1 MSMYSSRYPTPP
13 ANEPTLETVFPPNDQ
28 ESPGLLIA
36 LGGGTVAWALALV
49 YVALVG
55 VRSDEPRRA
64 ALANAPVADGPRI
77 AAVVPKPAPAVA
89 MPPMEKEVEV
99 ALNAIKPVG
108 PAALFEGAG
117 MKPARKQ
124 AGCSTFNTG
133 IQFHQT
139 PVDAFA
145 QAKREGKLV
154 LMVHIAGNFEDEGF
168 T

>member
-1 MSMYSSRYPTPP
+1 MSMHSSRYPTPP

-36 LGGGTVAWALALV
+36 LGGGVVAWVLALV

-64 ALANAPVADGPRI
+64 ALNNAPVADGPRI
-77 AAVVPKPAPAVA
+77 AAVAPKPAVA
-89 MPPMEKEVEV
+89 MPPKEMEVKV
-99 ALNAIKPVG
+99 AELAE
-108 PAALFEGAG
+108 PAAPPKVTDWRA
-117 MKPARKQ
+117 KPGKMQ

-133 IQFHQT
+133 IQFHKT

-145 QAKREGKLV
+145 QARREGKLV